1 MIFKNKPLIVL
12 LLLNILYFS
21 FDYDT
26 VYNETKNNI
35 KFILGEI
42 GIKKYKTIKKYD
54 SDNSDNLVIFFS
66 GSKAIKLEVLDDMKS
81 RNLLDENSDLII
93 PPNNYIWGG
102 GSYNMSTEGYYY
114 LADFN
119 RGISRNFIV
128 YNDDVKALLSALSWL
143 HVHGNLDEKLSKI
156 DMFKKMMTKKYL

>member
-1 MIFKNKPLIVL
+1 
-12 LLLNILYFS
+12 
-21 FDYDT
+21 
-26 VYNETKNNI
+26 
-35 KFILGEI
+35 
-42 GIKKYKTIKKYD
+42 
-54 SDNSDNLVIFFS
+54 
-66 GSKAIKLEVLDDMKS
+66 
-81 RNLLDENSDLII
+81 
-93 PPNNYIWGG
+93 
-102 GSYNMSTEGYYY
+102 MSTEGYYY

>member
-102 GSYNMSTEGYYY
+102 V
-114 LADFN
+114 A
-119 RGISRNFIV
+119 II
-128 YNDDVKALLSALSWL
+128 
-143 HVHGNLDEKLSKI
+143 
-156 DMFKKMMTKKYL
+156 